1 MNKSTIKFIKAGTIW
16 NGASLDDIEAR
27 IANLPANTVV
37 RMSKRARRSQ
47 PAEVVKCTLMLLN
60 KYGIGCEYE
69 I

>member
-1 MNKSTIKFIKAGTIW
+1 MKKSTIKFIKAGTIW

-27 IANLPANTVV
+27 IANLPANAVV

-47 PAEVVKCTLMLLN
+47 SAEVVKCTLMLLN
-60 KYGIGCEYE
+60 KYGIGCEFE

>member
-1 MNKSTIKFIKAGTIW
+1 MKKSTIYFIKAGTIW
-16 NGASLDDIEAR
+16 NGANLDDIEAR

-60 KYGIGCEYE
+60 KYGIGCEFE

>member
-27 IANLPANTVV
+27 IANLPENTVV
-37 RMSKRARRSQ
+37 RMSKRARKSQ
-47 PAEVVKCTLMLLN
+47 PAEVVKSTLMLLN
-60 KYGIGCEYE
+60 KYGIGCEFE

>member
-37 RMSKRARRSQ
+37 RISKRARKSQ
-47 PAEVVKCTLMLLN
+47 PAEVVKSTLMLLN